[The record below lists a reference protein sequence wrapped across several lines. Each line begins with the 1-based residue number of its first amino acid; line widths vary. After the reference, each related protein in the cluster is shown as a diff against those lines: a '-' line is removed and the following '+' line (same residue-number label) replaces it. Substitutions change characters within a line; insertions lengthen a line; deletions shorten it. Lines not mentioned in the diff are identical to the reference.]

1 MSQTVHKVTCF
12 ITRSKNKGTDLLL
25 FRHPNAGV
33 QIPAGTV
40 EPGEAPEAAAIREA
54 AEESGLPG
62 LVLLRYL
69 GERNEPPPAG
79 HMFIA
84 QPTPVYS
91 RPRVSSLDW
100 AHFRTGLPVEVLRH
114 EAGFTQVCYGEP
126 DRFPDPQYTS
136 YNITGW
142 VADEALT
149 DWRTRHFYL
158 FSAPDQT
165 PENWPVAIDNHVF
178 ELFWAPI
185 DDLPPIVPP
194 QDGWLRYL

>member
-12 ITRSKNKGTDLLL
+12 ITRPGDRGTDLLL
-25 FRHPNAGV
+25 FRHPDAGV

-40 EPGEAPEAAAIREA
+40 EPGETPEAAAMREA
-54 AEESGLPG
+54 TEESGLTG

-69 GERNEPPPAG
+69 GEVNEPPPAG
-79 HMFIA
+79 HMFVV
-84 QPTPVYS
+84 QSTPVYS

-114 EAGFTQVCYGEP
+114 EGGFTQVRYEEP
-126 DRFPDPQYTS
+126 DRFPDPQYAT

-142 VADEALT
+142 VPDEALT
-149 DWRTRHFYL
+149 DRRTRHFYL
-158 FSAPDQT
+158 FSAPAHT
-165 PENWPVAIDNHVF
+165 PENWPVATDNHVF
-178 ELFWAPI
+178 ELVWAPL

-194 QDGWLRYL
+194 QDGWLKYL